1 MERSLREFDELSWT
15 KRGFAVRLPPF
26 MSDPEVFAPLALP
39 EGAAALPPS
48 LAKALARRGFTALTP
63 VQSAV
68 LRTDL
73 AGRDL
78 RISSRTGS
86 GKTVALGLA
95 VAGLVAEHERAPTP
109 SLCARPSVLLVAPT
123 RELAAQ
129 IGKELTWLF
138 AGLGSVCVVTGGTS
152 TSEER
157 RALSR
162 GPSVVVGTPGRLCD
176 HLERGALELSRARA
190 VVLDEADQMFDLGF
204 REALELLLN
213 AVPET
218 CRKHLVSATFPRAV
232 LALAERFQKSAATVT
247 GESAEAAHADIT
259 HVAHLI
265 HPRERYAALV
275 NVLLLDPE
283 LRTLVFVRTRADASE
298 VATRL
303 VDDGFRAGALSG
315 DLAQA
320 ERTRMLEAF
329 RKGTLAILVCTD
341 VASRGIDVPEVARVV
356 HAELPD
362 NAEVL
367 THRSGRTGR
376 AGRKGVSI
384 MLVGSHQY
392 RFAENLLRS
401 ANVRAELVP
410 APGPQQVLRRRD
422 ERLLEELAQQ
432 PAGDASALA
441 QRLIETLGAE
451 AAVETL
457 LARVQ
462 AQGPCAPQSLTELR
476 PERAA
481 PQREPRPYARSGA
494 TRPGVQHSMRK
505 GRSTHAQRR

>member
-1 MERSLREFDELSWT
+1 MSDSDVFSAAAVPAAFPELS
-15 KRGFAVRLPPF
+15 
-26 MSDPEVFAPLALP
+26 AP
-39 EGAAALPPS
+39 
-48 LAKALARRGFTALTP
+48 LAKALARRGFTALTS

-68 LRTDL
+68 LREDL
-73 AGRDL
+73 KGRDL

-95 VAGLVAEHERAPTP
+95 VAELVGAHERALTA
-109 SLCARPSVLLVAPT
+109 SLCAHPSVLLVAPT

-138 AGLGSVCVVTGGTS
+138 SELGSVCVVTGGTS
-152 TSEER
+152 TSQER
-157 RALSR
+157 RELSR
-162 GPSVVVGTPGRLCD
+162 GPAVVVGTPGRLCD
-176 HLERGALELSRARA
+176 HLERGALELSKTRA

-204 REALELLLN
+204 REALETLLN
-213 AVPET
+213 SVSEE

-232 LALAERFQKSAATVT
+232 LALAQRFQKNAALVS
-247 GESAEAAHADIT
+247 GDSVESAHTDIT
-259 HVAHLI
+259 QIAYLI
-265 HPRERYAALV
+265 HPSERYAALV

-298 VATRL
+298 VASRL

-384 MLVGSHQY
+384 MLVAANQY
-392 RFAENLLRS
+392 RFAENMLRG
-401 ANVRAELVP
+401 ANVRAELLP
-410 APGPQQVLRRRD
+410 APAPREVLERRD
-422 ERLLEELAQQ
+422 ERLLEQLAENPER
-432 PAGDASALA
+432 PASDLARRVIEAL
-441 QRLIETLGAE
+441 GPE
-451 AAVETL
+451 AAVEAL
-457 LARVQ
+457 LVRVL
-462 AQGPCAPQSLTELR
+462 ASGSCAPRPVTALS
-476 PERAA
+476 PERPANKPA
-481 PQREPRPYARSGA
+481 PRTFRGAPAPRQARGAHPAEGQRRAPYKSGA
-494 TRPGVQHSMRK
+494 RHPKQAH
-505 GRSTHAQRR
+505 RR